1 MKPYLLF
8 ALIYLNSSW
17 LLAHPAINMANDTTT
32 WYVDNFGRQQPEVN
46 ATFIQKSWPEGG
58 RYKLHKYTND
68 AQKKLVGFA
77 WYADSNLQV
86 LDGPFENYYL
96 NGNLKDSGSFQN
108 KKRQGTH
115 KSWYE
120 DGALNS
126 IRHYENG
133 IMVDTGK
140 VFFNDGKLMN
150 LSVTDKVGNGFRTEY
165 YPDGSIHQTGPLAG
179 GVKNGTWTIKR
190 PDGTNLMQVDF
201 MRDSL
206 TQATCFAEDGT
217 TRLQGPCVYEKFA
230 SFPGNSEG
238 WRSYLTKNLKYPKL
252 AIQQDI
258 QGTVM
263 LEFVVE
269 LDGTVGDIKVLSSP
283 HELLTNE
290 SLRLMKISPNWEPAI
305 QYNKTVKG
313 RLRQPFFFRLE

>member
-1 MKPYLLF
+1 MKLSLLVAFVYLNGSSLF
-8 ALIYLNSSW
+8 AQ
-17 LLAHPAINMANDTTT
+17 PALKQANDTTI

-46 ATFIQKSWPEGG
+46 ATFIQKTWPEGG
-58 RYKLHKYTND
+58 KFKLHKYTND
-68 AQKKLVGFA
+68 AQKKFIGFA

-86 LDGPFENYYL
+86 LDGPFENYFL
-96 NGNLKDSGSFQN
+96 NGNLKDSGSFRN
-108 KKRQGTH
+108 KKRQGTY

-120 DGALNS
+120 DGVMNS

-133 IMVDTGK
+133 IMIDTGK

-150 LSVTDKVGNGFRTEY
+150 LSVTDKEGNGFRTEY
-165 YPDGSIHQTGPLAG
+165 NPDGSVHLTGPVAG

-201 MRDSL
+201 IRDSL

-217 TRLQGPCVYEKFA
+217 TRLEGPCVYEKFA
-230 SFPGNSEG
+230 RFPGGTEG
-238 WRSYLTKNLKYPKL
+238 WRSYLMKNLKYPKV
-252 AIQQDI
+252 AVQNEI

-263 LEFVVE
+263 LEFMVDT
-269 LDGTVGDIKVLSSP
+269 DGTVGDIKVISSP
-283 HELLTNE
+283 DELLTNE
-290 SLRLMKISPNWEPAI
+290 ALRLMKISPNWEPAI
-305 QYNKTVKG
+305 QYNKLVKG

>member
-1 MKPYLLF
+1 MKLSLLF
-8 ALIYLNSSW
+8 AFLYLNVSS
-17 LLAHPAINMANDTTT
+17 LFAQPALKQANDTTI
-32 WYVDNFGRQQPEVN
+32 WFVDNFGRQQPEVN
-46 ATFIQKSWPEGG
+46 ATYIQKTWPEAGKF
-58 RYKLHKYTND
+58 KLHKYTND

-77 WYADSNLQV
+77 WYADSSLQV

-108 KKRQGTH
+108 KKRQGTY

-126 IRHYENG
+126 SRRYENG

-140 VFFNDGKLMN
+140 VFFNDGKLVN
-150 LSVTDKVGNGFRTEY
+150 LSVTDKEGNGFRTEY
-165 YPDGSIHQTGPLAG
+165 YPDGSIHLTGPLAG
-179 GVKNGTWTIKR
+179 GVKNGIWTIKR
-190 PDGTNLMQVDF
+190 PGGTNLMQVDF
-201 MRDSL
+201 KRDSV
-206 TQATCFAEDGT
+206 TQATCFSEDGT
-217 TRLQGPCVYEKFA
+217 TRLEGPCIYEKFA
-230 SFPGNSEG
+230 RFPGGTDG
-238 WRSYLTKNLKYPKL
+238 WRNYLTKNLKYPRV
-252 AIQQDI
+252 AVQNEI

-263 LEFVVE
+263 LEFMVDT
-269 LDGTVGDIKVLSSP
+269 DGTLGDIKVVSSP

-290 SLRLMKISPNWEPAI
+290 ALRLMKISPNWEPAI

>member
-1 MKPYLLF
+1 MKFCLLTAISGFIGSLLF
-8 ALIYLNSSW
+8 AQPTLNK
-17 LLAHPAINMANDTTT
+17 AKDTTT
-32 WYVDNFGRQQPEVN
+32 WFVDNFGRQQPEVN
-46 ATFIQKSWPEGG
+46 ATLIQKSWPEGG

-108 KKRQGTH
+108 KKRQGTY

-126 IRHYENG
+126 IRHYDNG

-140 VFFNDGKLMN
+140 IFFNDGKLMN
-150 LSVTDKVGNGFRTEY
+150 LSVTDKEGNGFRTEY
-165 YPDGSIHQTGPLAG
+165 YADGGVHLTGPLAA

-201 MRDSL
+201 NRDSV
-206 TQATCFAEDGT
+206 TQAICFAEDGT
-217 TRLQGPCVYEKFA
+217 TRLEGPCVYEKFA
-230 SFPGNSEG
+230 LFPGGTEG
-238 WRSYLTKNLKYPKL
+238 WRSYLMRNLKYPKL
-252 AIQQDI
+252 AMQQEI

-263 LEFVVE
+263 LEFVVD
-269 LDGTVGDIKVLSSP
+269 LDGTVDDIKVVSSS

-290 SLRLMKISPNWEPAI
+290 ALRLMNISPKWEPAI

-313 RLRQPFFFRLE
+313 KLRQPFFFRLE